1 MNKKMLI
8 MDPKDNV
15 GVVLEDV
22 KAGDVCVYGE
32 TEVTAAE
39 DIEFC
44 HKVALCDIP
53 QGTEVTKYGQKIG
66 CATMPVQKGQW
77 LHRHNLVS
85 ERGR

>member
-1 MNKKMLI
+1 MTKKMLI
-8 MDPKDNV
+8 MNQQDNV

-22 KAGDVCVYGE
+22 KSGDVCTYGE
-32 TEVTAAE
+32 IAITAAE

-53 QGTEVTKYGQKIG
+53 QGTVVLKYGQKIG
-66 CATMPVQKGQW
+66 YTTAPVKKGAW